1 MFTEKQIES
10 YRNKGIYDRSM
21 ALVKILFHEKSDKAN
36 KNYMD
41 HLRHVSSDFK
51 SSRLKSMALMH
62 DVLED
67 TSITR
72 KDLESLGYDND
83 FITVLEI
90 LTNTYDSYDEY
101 IDQII
106 ASKNKEALAIKLKD
120 LLHNMDLLRLEKITE
135 KDLQRAKKYIK
146 AYCKIIEK
154 MKGEEK

>member
-72 KDLESLGYDND
+72 KDLESLGYDHD
-83 FITVLEI
+83 FITV
-90 LTNTYDSYDEY
+90 
-101 IDQII
+101 
-106 ASKNKEALAIKLKD
+106 
-120 LLHNMDLLRLEKITE
+120 
-135 KDLQRAKKYIK
+135 
-146 AYCKIIEK
+146 
-154 MKGEEK
+154 